1 MGLRELKMQR
11 TRLLIADKALELFA
25 AQGFEATT
33 IEQVAAAA
41 EVGTRTLYR
50 YFPTKE
56 SLIAGFVEEHL
67 TGSLEVMRDQSPD
80 TPLPEA
86 LQAVLGRLMSV
97 VAEDSDRVLAVYAL
111 ARRTDSVQARLAD
124 QTWRWRNELAEE
136 LAKRVGGPS
145 ATMVAALCAE
155 TTMGLFEVVLRRWVD
170 SGGEADLW
178 AIANEALDLLHTG
191 AVPLPARRRGC

>member
-11 TRLLIADKALELFA
+11 TRLQIANKALELFA

-33 IEQVAAAA
+33 IEQVAVAA

-67 TGSLEVMRDQSPD
+67 TDSLEVMRAQPADR
-80 TPLPEA
+80 PLPEA
-86 LQAVLGRLMSV
+86 LHVVLDRLMRV
-97 VAEDSDRVLAVYAL
+97 VAEDAQRVRAVYAL
-111 ARRTDSVQARLAD
+111 ARHTDSLQARLAE

-136 LAKRVGGPS
+136 IATRVGGPS
-145 ATMVAALCAE
+145 AGLKAALSAAA
-155 TTMGLFEVVLRRWVD
+155 TMGLIEVVLREWVD
-170 SGGEADLW
+170 GDGRRPLREITQD
-178 AIANEALDLLHTG
+178 ALKLLHTG
-191 AVPLPARRRGC
+191 DIPLPEHRG

>member
-33 IEQVAAAA
+33 IEQIAAAA

-56 SLIAGFVEEHL
+56 GLIAGFVEEHL
-67 TGSLEVMRDQSPD
+67 TDSLEVMRAQPP
-80 TPLPEA
+80 TVPLPEA
-86 LQAVLGRLMSV
+86 LHAVLERLMRV

-111 ARRTDSVQARLAD
+111 AKHTDSVQARLAD
-124 QTWRWRNELAEE
+124 QTWRWRNELAEMI
-136 LAKRVGGPS
+136 ATRVGGPS
-145 ATMVAALCAE
+145 ARLVAALAAA
-155 TTMGLFEVVLRRWVD
+155 TAMGLVEVVLREWVD
-170 SGGEADLW
+170 SQGRRPLRELAGD
-178 AIANEALDLLHTG
+178 ALALLHAG
-191 AVPLPARRRGC
+191 KIPLPAQRG

>member
-1 MGLRELKMQR
+1 MGLREVKMQR

-67 TGSLEVMRDQSPD
+67 TDSLEVMRAQPADR
-80 TPLPEA
+80 PLPEA
-86 LQAVLGRLMSV
+86 LHAVLARLMRV
-97 VAEDSDRVLAVYAL
+97 VAEDSDRVVAVYAL
-111 ARRTDSVQARLAD
+111 ARHTDSLQARLAE
-124 QTWRWRNELAEE
+124 QTWRWRDELATEI
-136 LAKRVGGPS
+136 AARIGGPS
-145 ATMVAALCAE
+145 VRLVAALAAA
-155 TTMGLFEVVLRRWVD
+155 TAMGLIEVVLREWVD
-170 SGGEADLW
+170 GGGTRPLPEITRD
-178 AIANEALDLLHTG
+178 ALKLLHAG
-191 AVPLPARRRGC
+191 AVPLPEQQGH